1 MKENSIT
8 FDDLNMGSFDL
19 TYVIDELAEVVE
31 ENKGK
36 LNEIENEKFNETL
49 SPWVIIGAE
58 ILDDLPAYKPDPPP

>member
-8 FDDLNMGSFDL
+8 FEDLNMGSFDL

-36 LNEIENEKFNETL
+36 LNEVENEKFNETL
-49 SPWVIIGAE
+49 SPWVNIGAE
-58 ILDDLPAYKPDPPP
+58 ILNDIPAYKPDPPP